1 MNISSRTKGVL
12 MAVIGSIFWGGS
24 GVAAQFILQE
34 KGMTA
39 DYLTAVRTIV
49 AGILLLSIDAFI
61 NKNNIFAI
69 WKDKESRHRLL
80 AFGVLGMMSV
90 QYTYFVAIECSNAPT
105 ATIIQYL
112 MPIIILAWFSI
123 TDRKLPGLS

>member
-39 DYLTAVRTIV
+39 DGSLT
-49 AGILLLSIDAFI
+49 LQ
-61 NKNNIFAI
+61 NEKNA
-69 WKDKESRHRLL
+69 SQPL
-80 AFGVLGMMSV
+80 
-90 QYTYFVAIECSNAPT
+90 
-105 ATIIQYL
+105 
-112 MPIIILAWFSI
+112 
-123 TDRKLPGLS
+123 

>member
-49 AGILLLSIDAFI
+49 AGILLIAGALSV
-61 NKNNIFAI
+61 
-69 WKDKESRHRLL
+69 S
-80 AFGVLGMMSV
+80 
-90 QYTYFVAIECSNAPT
+90 
-105 ATIIQYL
+105 IIK
-112 MPIIILAWFSI
+112 
-123 TDRKLPGLS
+123 DRKSE